1 LRTNIGNQ
9 RCLARL
15 TAAAAV
21 VAALL
26 LPGCNA
32 ADGPQRKPLLPFTK
46 NARDESIR
54 KQAHSDSF
62 PTAQQAGLRGAATE

>member
-1 LRTNIGNQ
+1 MMGMNTLRTNVRNP
-9 RCLARL
+9 RRLARW
-15 TAAAAV
+15 TAAGAV

-32 ADGPQRKPLLPFTK
+32 EGPQKKPLLPFTK

-62 PTAQQAGLRGAATE
+62 PTAQQAGL